1 MDPQDCDGA
10 AALELSPQTAC
21 IAEDFGLSPLGEAF
35 IGIKSDERIAN
46 DELAFWA
53 ARTMSSGRDGTAF
66 DFQSVAPQAGL
77 RLCNGLDRGS

>member
-10 AALELSPQTAC
+10 AALELSPQTAR